1 MMPLFLTTY
10 SARLHERFQNGKQ
23 VEVSRGQGW
32 LPWEV
37 CPVLKC
43 SGICVSH
50 LGLFLPLKGLLKLL
64 TVQLYDFAVVEDV
77 RESASFPLL
86 FLGL

>member
-1 MMPLFLTTY
+1 M
-10 SARLHERFQNGKQ
+10 
-23 VEVSRGQGW
+23 
-32 LPWEV
+32 
-37 CPVLKC
+37 CPVLRC
-43 SGICVSH
+43 SGTHVSH

-86 FLGL
+86 FLGSDLFSNFLTFLFYFLKMSF